1 MIVMYLPKRG
11 RVLTRFCGSKNAHN
25 VLCRRM
31 FCTSSSKASF
41 TMPSMDDVISLCKRR
56 GFVHQPLDLYNTF
69 GGFYDYGS
77 VGVELKNNI
86 KASWWKHMVQMQED
100 VVGMESCIISP
111 SAVWEASGH
120 LSGFSDPMVDCKES
134 KMRYRA
140 DHLFYAPILTTEGQ
154 SLGYICLQDSP
165 TLQDDAA
172 KEAAAIAKKAKCKA
186 SLQPLNL
193 QPITNASPD
202 IISHLPSPATKKP
215 GSLTPPRE
223 FNLMFSTSVGAVTE
237 GAADAYLRPETAQG
251 IFVNF
256 KQIQTTSR
264 MKVKTDTRCS
274 ILITFCR
281 FPSVLRKLANRFGM
295 KLHRATLYFV
305 RGKHIHAI

>member
-1 MIVMYLPKRG
+1 MRR
-11 RVLTRFCGSKNAHN
+11 RVLTRFCTRYNG
-25 VLCRRM
+25 LCRR
-31 FCTSSSKASF
+31 FCTSSPNESF

-100 VVGMESCIISP
+100 VVGMESGIISP

-140 DHLFYAPILTTEGQ
+140 DHLFYAPILTTDGQ
-154 SLGYICLQDSP
+154 SLGYICMQDSP

-172 KEAAAIAKKAKCKA
+172 REAAAVAKKAKCKTP
-186 SLQPLNL
+186 LQTLRL
-193 QPITNASPD
+193 QPITTASPD
-202 IISHLPSPATKKP
+202 IIPHLPSPATKKP

-251 IFVNF
+251 IFINF
-256 KQIQTTSR
+256 KHIQTTSR
-264 MKVKTDTRCS
+264 MKVTELPS
-274 ILITFCR
+274 HQITMIWVCR
-281 FPSVLRKLANRFGM
+281 SLLELRRLANRFEM
-295 KLHRATLYFV
+295 KLRRETSYFV
-305 RGKHIHAI
+305 QGNPMHDW